1 MPPESVKTGRPLG
14 AVRLKPLIEVS
25 KRFTAQTVQTPL
37 RVRPDRDQPS
47 VTQHLEMPRYTW
59 LIHAQLVDEL
69 ADRALTGPNG
79 FQDAEPGRFCDG
91 LEGCGRDHGSNI
103 TGRVYKRNH
112 ILASPAEPSSAARPA
127 RLVMTCGSG
136 VSGNLLMPS

>member
-1 MPPESVKTGRPLG
+1 MDRCAFQVPPQSVKTGRPLG

-47 VTQHLEMPRYTW
+47 ITQHLEMPRYTW
-59 LIHAQLVDEL
+59 LNHAQLVDKL

-91 LEGCGRDHGSNI
+91 LKGCGRDHGSNI
-103 TGRVYKRNH
+103 TGRLYKRNH
-112 ILASPAEPSSAARPA
+112 ILAFTR
-127 RLVMTCGSG
+127 
-136 VSGNLLMPS
+136 GNLVGRAPPRA